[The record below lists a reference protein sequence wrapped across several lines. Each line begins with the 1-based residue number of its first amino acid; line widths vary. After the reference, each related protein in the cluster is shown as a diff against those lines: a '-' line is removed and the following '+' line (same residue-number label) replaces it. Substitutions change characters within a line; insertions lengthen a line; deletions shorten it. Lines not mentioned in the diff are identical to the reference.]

1 MWKNSSDSTQKN
13 EWGPT
18 AISKALLSLNQLCQW
33 YLQHRFW
40 QMKKYFQ
47 FMKKGLRWVT
57 HPGGGELA
65 WPCIQQVLNI
75 NFLCYKELKHQLKL
89 KKHHSPYQQSIRC
102 VFQFYKSL
110 KDPRLLN
117 ARGLSLYNSFFIPD
131 RTQRETIQV
140 MDRVSLTLFGGAL
153 DFKIQLLFKMTLRPD
168 ALC

>member
-1 MWKNSSDSTQKN
+1 MGTHSNFKSTVEPK
-13 EWGPT
+13 P
-18 AISKALLSLNQLCQW
+18 AVSMVK
-33 YLQHRFW
+33 HRFW

-57 HPGGGELA
+57 NKGGGGNRVA
-65 WPCIQQVLNI
+65 MYTVLNI
-75 NFLCYKELKHQLKL
+75 KFLCYKELKHQLKL

-102 VFQFYKSL
+102 VFQFYQSF
-110 KDPRLLN
+110 KDPRLHN
-117 ARGLSLYNSFFIPD
+117 ARGLSLYNAFFIPD